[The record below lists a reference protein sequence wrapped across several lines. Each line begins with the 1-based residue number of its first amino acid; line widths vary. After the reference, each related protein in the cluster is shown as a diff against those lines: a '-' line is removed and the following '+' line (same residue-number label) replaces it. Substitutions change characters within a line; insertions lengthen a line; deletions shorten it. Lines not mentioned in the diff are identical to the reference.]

1 MLHILL
7 LILKIVGILLLAVLC
22 LLILAAAVLI
32 LNPVS
37 YRLEGTAEEWADTIR
52 ARLRFH
58 WLFHLIRGEAVFEKG
73 ELKWKLRIAW
83 KKFGSGAASEE
94 DAHVR
99 DKQIPEKAD
108 DAPTHRAEEDARSTD
123 DADPGGEPGSSDT
136 ERCCEQKAFSGKTD
150 AETAAEPEYRQ
161 ESTAEAE
168 KEARSAGPE
177 QAGVPEKEG
186 GKSGDP
192 RPDADGSTKKSR
204 REKNAS
210 HAKKEKTL
218 YQKICDKIE
227 RVKDTFPRFCD
238 KMKALMRKKERLSA
252 FITNE
257 THKSAFHKVLA
268 EFRRFLGYLHPKRLE
283 AEIEFGFE
291 DPALTGYTLA
301 WISLIYPMF
310 GEYVEIQPD
319 FHHRIL
325 KGNLLAEGKIR
336 ILYVLIPAWNL
347 IWDKNVRTTFR
358 HIRKLKL

>member
-7 LILKIVGILLLAVLC
+7 LILKIVGILLLAALC

-37 YRLEGTAEEWADTIR
+37 YRLEGAAEEWADTIR

-108 DAPTHRAEEDARSTD
+108 
-123 DADPGGEPGSSDT
+123 
-136 ERCCEQKAFSGKTD
+136 

-161 ESTAEAE
+161 ESEAEAE
-168 KEARSAGPE
+168 KEERSVGPE
-177 QAGVPEKEG
+177 QAGAPEKEG

-192 RPDADGSTKKSR
+192 HPDADGRAKKSR

-210 HAKKEKTL
+210 HAEKEKTL

-227 RVKDTFPRFCD
+227 RVKDTFRRFCD

-268 EFRRFLGYLHPKRLE
+268 ESRRFLGYLHPKRLE
-283 AEIEFGFE
+283 GEIEFGFE

-310 GEYVEIQPD
+310 GEYVEIKPD

-325 KGNLLAEGKIR
+325 KGHLLAEGKIR